1 MKKTIRDYELKG
13 KKVLIR
19 CDFNVPMEDGIIT
32 DDNRLR
38 ASLET
43 INYAID
49 QGAKLILFSHLG
61 RIKEEADLAKNN
73 LKPIADALAKLLNR
87 EIIFIDETRG
97 TKLENA
103 IEDMKEQEIILVQN
117 TRYEDLE
124 DKKES
129 GNSQELGAYWAS
141 LGDLFINDAFGTAH
155 RGHASNL
162 GISSHLP
169 SGIGFLIEKELK
181 ELSALQNP
189 PRPFTVIM
197 GGAKVTDKIPII
209 DKLID
214 KADQMI
220 IAGGMAYTFLKA
232 QGLNI
237 GESILDEDS
246 IDYAKELM
254 AKYPDKLHLPI
265 DFHVA
270 TDFSN
275 EAKNRF
281 CDADQIAD
289 NEQGLDIGP
298 KSAEKF
304 IEVIRPSKTVFW
316 NGPVGVFEFD
326 NYTEGTRALLEEVI
340 KVEYSVLGGG
350 DSVAAATKLN
360 YKDKVSHAS
369 TGGGATLEYME
380 GKELPGIA
388 SISNK

>member
-1 MKKTIRDYELKG
+1 MKKTIRDYDLKG

-19 CDFNVPMEDGIIT
+19 CDFNVPMKDGIIT
-32 DDNRLR
+32 DNNRLI

-43 INYAID
+43 INYAIEE
-49 QGAKLILFSHLG
+49 GAKVILFSHLG
-61 RIKEEADLAKNN
+61 RIKEEKDIIKND
-73 LKPIADALAKLLNR
+73 LKPIATALSKLLNKDL
-87 EIIFIDETRG
+87 IFIDETRG
-97 TKLENA
+97 PKLEA
-103 IEDMKEQEIILVQN
+103 AVEKMESQDVLLVQN

-124 DKKES
+124 GKKES
-129 GNSQELGAYWAS
+129 KNDAELGAYWAS

-155 RGHASNL
+155 RGHASNV

-169 SGIGFLIEKELK
+169 SGIGFLIEKELQ

-232 QGLNI
+232 QGFSI
-237 GESILDEDS
+237 GESILDEAS
-246 IDYAKELM
+246 IDYAKNLM
-254 AKYPDKLHLPI
+254 EKYPDKLHLPI

-275 EAKNRF
+275 EAENRF
-281 CDADQIAD
+281 CDADQIGD
-289 NEQGLDIGP
+289 HEQGLDIGP

-304 IEVIRPSKTVFW
+304 IEVIKTSKTVFW

-380 GKELPGIA
+380 GKVLPGIA
-388 SISNK
+388 SISDK